1 VRSDDM
7 AAKMKLVMIGNGI
20 AGARSRS

>member
-7 AAKMKLVMIGNGI
+7 AAKMKLVMLGNGI